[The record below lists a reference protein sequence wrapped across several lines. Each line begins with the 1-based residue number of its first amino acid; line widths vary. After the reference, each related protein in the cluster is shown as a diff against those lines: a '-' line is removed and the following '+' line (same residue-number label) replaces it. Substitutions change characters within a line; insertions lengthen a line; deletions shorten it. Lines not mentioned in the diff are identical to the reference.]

1 VPEFVSWMLCVL
13 VLSRYNIPKTD
24 ARRTTEICA
33 ALTVRLAALLVTL
46 PAVLLTNT
54 VNCAPL
60 SEVVVLGWCSWRKS
74 RR

>member
-1 VPEFVSWMLCVL
+1 MLCVL
-13 VLSRYNIPKTD
+13 LFPVTTFPKLTLVG
-24 ARRTTEICA
+24 TTEICA

-60 SEVVVLGWCSWRKS
+60 SEVVVTGVV
-74 RR
+74 